1 MCRGDNQLGHVYALI
16 VLVVNPVSKLINAT
30 VVGYTGHQ
38 SGVIFAILKKKR
50 VLKYSNIREKMH
62 IIFLIINLSYLT

>member
-38 SGVIFAILKKKR
+38 SGVLFLPFLKR
-50 VLKYSNIREKMH
+50 SGY
-62 IIFLIINLSYLT
+62 